1 MSLIEQQFK
10 RNQQDWQ
17 KRRSD
22 CSRKSKHTLSV
33 GDLVLEI
40 DDNPDTA
47 CNAADRGPYRIE
59 KFLHDGAVAVLA
71 TGATQFKPSVSFNRH
86 VSRLAK
92 YFTKYTA

>member
-1 MSLIEQQFK
+1 
-10 RNQQDWQ
+10 
-17 KRRSD
+17 
-22 CSRKSKHTLSV
+22 
-33 GDLVLEI
+33 LEI

-47 CNAADRGPYRIE
+47 SNAAVRGPYRIE